1 MRREEARRGERDDVV
16 VESVEAVA
24 GGMAA
29 VPGVRRMRWK

>member
-1 MRREEARRGERDDVV
+1 MRREEARRGERDVV
-16 VESVEAVA
+16 VESGEAVA

>member
-16 VESVEAVA
+16 VESGEAVA

-29 VPGVRRMRWK
+29 VPGVRRRRWK

>member
-1 MRREEARRGERDDVV
+1 VRREEAKRGERDVV

-24 GGMAA
+24 GGGMEA